1 MQGGKRVFREEATTY
16 GKVRGIGR
24 VGTAGF
30 GAWEEPPGG
39 EAGGGSG
46 SRSSQF
52 RGCGLGPVSA

>member
-1 MQGGKRVFREEATTY
+1 M
-16 GKVRGIGR
+16 
-24 VGTAGF
+24 GTAGF

-46 SRSSQF
+46 SRSSQV